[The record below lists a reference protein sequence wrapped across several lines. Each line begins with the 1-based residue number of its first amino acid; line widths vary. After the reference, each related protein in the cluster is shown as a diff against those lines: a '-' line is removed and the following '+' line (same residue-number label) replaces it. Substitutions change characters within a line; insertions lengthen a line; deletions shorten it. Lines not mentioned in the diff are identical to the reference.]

1 MISGFNVAHFIVG
14 FKIKYPMVIRS
25 KTLRLVIL
33 TSTVLITIIVAIQLV
48 WLQKVYLYEE
58 KQFNI
63 NVSKSI
69 KSLYDDMQLVGDVKD
84 NVQKVI
90 ENVSPDVYLLRIDC
104 SPNLDQLWVN
114 LKAELTDFDVYTDCR
129 AAVYEPT
136 QKKYTSEQYIDLPD
150 SYFPS
155 KNETEL
161 PVYERDYPYIALY
174 FPHRGQYIINQ
185 MIFWIA
191 SSGLLLLVL
200 IGFGFS
206 IFYLYRQKFFNE
218 TQRDFVNNFTHE
230 FKTPLAVIKIA
241 ADVLQQQNIIEKP
254 DKLKNYAGI
263 IHEQTAHL
271 QSQVQRLLEIAYTD
285 RSSLP
290 LEKEKFDI
298 NLLIAGSIN
307 DLQPLIEQRYAVIKT
322 NFTIKNLIINADKS
336 YLRLCL
342 INLIENAIKYS
353 TTPVIEIST
362 RVDATTLFIAVKDNG
377 IGIAAE
383 HQKKI
388 FERFYRITDGEL
400 HISKGFG
407 LGLNFVKKVID
418 THHGKIEVLS
428 ELGSGSTFTIKLS
441 LK

>member
-1 MISGFNVAHFIVG
+1 
-14 FKIKYPMVIRS
+14 MVIRS

-33 TSTVLITIIVAIQLV
+33 TSTVLITIIVAVQLV

-69 KSLYDDMQLVGDVKD
+69 KSLYDDMQLVSDVKD

-114 LKAELTDFDVYTDCR
+114 LKEEFTDFDVYTDCR
-129 AAVYEPT
+129 ASVYGLVE
-136 QKKYTSEQYIDLPD
+136 KKYIAERYIDLPD
-150 SYFPS
+150 AYFPS
-155 KNETEL
+155 KSEKEL

-254 DKLKNYAGI
+254 EKLKNYAGI
-263 IHEQTAHL
+263 IHEQTSHL
-271 QSQVQRLLEIAYTD
+271 QSQVHRLLEIAYTD

-290 LEKEKFDI
+290 LEKEIFDI
-298 NLLIAGSIN
+298 NLLIKESIN
-307 DLQPLIEQRYAVIKT
+307 DLQPLIEQRNAIVKT
-322 NFTIKNLIINADKS
+322 SFAMQDVMINADRP

-353 TTPVIEIST
+353 TSPIIDIST
-362 RVDATTLFIAVKDNG
+362 KLDGAVLLIAIKDNG
-377 IGIAAE
+377 IGIATE

-400 HISKGFG
+400 HITKGFG

-418 THHGKIEVLS
+418 THHGKIEVAS
-428 ELGSGSTFTIKLS
+428 ELGNGSTFTIKLS

>member
-1 MISGFNVAHFIVG
+1 MI
-14 FKIKYPMVIRS
+14 IRS

-33 TSTVLITIIVAIQLV
+33 TSTVLITIIVAVQLI

-69 KSLYDDMQLVGDVKD
+69 KSLYDDMQLVSDVKD

-90 ENVSPDVYLLRIDC
+90 ENVNPDVYLLRIDC

-129 AAVYEPT
+129 AAVYDPT
-136 QKKYTSEQYIDLPD
+136 GKKYVSEQYIDLPD

-155 KNETEL
+155 TSEKEL
-161 PVYERDYPYIALY
+161 QVYDRDYPYIALY

-254 DKLKNYAGI
+254 EKLKNYAGI
-263 IHEQTAHL
+263 IHEQTSHL

-290 LEKEKFDI
+290 LKKEKFDI
-298 NLLIAGSIN
+298 NLLIKESIN
-307 DLQPLIEQRYAVIKT
+307 DLQPLIEQRNAIVNT
-322 NFTIKNLIINADKS
+322 NFGTEDLQINADRS

-342 INLIENAIKYS
+342 INLVENAIKYS
-353 TTPVIEIST
+353 ATPVIEVST
-362 RVDATTLFIAVKDNG
+362 KIDGNVLHIAVKDNG
-377 IGIAAE
+377 IGIATE

-388 FERFYRITDGEL
+388 FERFYRVTDGEL

-418 THHGKIEVLS
+418 THHGKIEVSS

>member
-1 MISGFNVAHFIVG
+1 
-14 FKIKYPMVIRS
+14 MVIRS

-69 KSLYDDMQLVGDVKD
+69 RSLYTDMQLVGDASD
-84 NVQKVI
+84 NIQKVI
-90 ENVSPDVYLLRIDC
+90 ENVSPDVYLLKIDC
-104 SPNLDQLWVN
+104 SPNLDQLWNN
-114 LKAELTDFDVYTDCR
+114 LKEELTDFDVYTDCR
-129 AAVYEPT
+129 ASVYGVTE
-136 QKKYTSEQYIDLPD
+136 KKYIAERYIDLPD
-150 SYFPS
+150 AYFPS
-155 KNETEL
+155 ANEKEL

-174 FPHRGQYIINQ
+174 FPHRGQYIIKQ

-254 DKLKNYAGI
+254 EKLKNYAGI
-263 IHEQTAHL
+263 IHEQTSHL

-290 LEKEKFDI
+290 LAKEIFDI
-298 NLLIAGSIN
+298 NLLIKESIN
-307 DLQPLIEQRYAVIKT
+307 DLQPLIEQRNAIVKT
-322 NFTIKNLIINADKS
+322 NFAMQDVMINADRP

-353 TTPVIEIST
+353 TAPVIDIST
-362 RVDATTLFIAVKDNG
+362 KLDGAVLLIAIKDNG
-377 IGIAAE
+377 IGIATE

-400 HISKGFG
+400 HITKGFG

-418 THHGKIEVLS
+418 THHGKIEVAS

>member
-1 MISGFNVAHFIVG
+1 
-14 FKIKYPMVIRS
+14 MVIRS

-33 TSTVLITIIVAIQLV
+33 TSTVLVTIIIAVQLI

-69 KSLYDDMQLVGDVKD
+69 RSLYAEMELVNDATD
-84 NVQKVI
+84 NVQKVV
-90 ENVSPDVYLLRIDC
+90 ENVNPDVYLLKIDC
-104 SPNLDQLWVN
+104 SPNLDKLWVN

-129 AAVYEPT
+129 ASIYDPA
-136 QKKYTSEQYIDLPD
+136 QNKYTIEEYINLPD
-150 SYFPS
+150 AYFPS
-155 KNETEL
+155 DKEKDL
-161 PVYERDYPYIALY
+161 SVYTRDYSYIALY
-174 FPHRGQYIINQ
+174 FPHRGQYILKQ
-185 MIFWIA
+185 MMFWIS

-218 TQRDFVNNFTHE
+218 TQTDFVNNFTHE

-241 ADVLQQQNIIEKP
+241 SDVLQQKNIIDKP
-254 DKLKNYAGI
+254 AKLSNYAGI
-263 IHEQTAHL
+263 INEQTTHL

-290 LEKEKFDI
+290 LEKELFDA
-298 NLLIAGSIN
+298 NELIKESIN
-307 DLQPLIEQRYAVIKT
+307 DLQPLIEQKNAVVHANFSIPVAVIK
-322 NFTIKNLIINADKS
+322 ADKS

-342 INLIENAIKYS
+342 INLLENAIKYA
-353 TTPVIEIST
+353 TKPVIEIYTGIEGNNFTVS
-362 RVDATTLFIAVKDNG
+362 LKDNG
-377 IGIAAE
+377 IGIAPE

-388 FERFYRITDGEL
+388 FERFYRIKDGEL
-400 HISKGFG
+400 HNTKGFG

-418 THHGKIEVLS
+418 THNGKIDVKSNLEQ
-428 ELGSGSTFTIKLS
+428 GSTFTIKIPRN
-441 LK
+441 

>member
-1 MISGFNVAHFIVG
+1 MI
-14 FKIKYPMVIRS
+14 IRS

-33 TSTVLITIIVAIQLV
+33 TSTVLITIIVAVQLI

-69 KSLYDDMQLVGDVKD
+69 KSLYDDMQLVNDVKD
-84 NVQKVI
+84 NVQKVV
-90 ENVSPDVYLLRIDC
+90 ENVSPDVYILRIDC

-114 LKAELTDFDVYTDCR
+114 LKAEFTDFDVYTDCR
-129 AAVYEPT
+129 AAVYDTAFE
-136 QKKYTSEQYIDLPD
+136 KYTAEQYIDLPD

-155 KNETEL
+155 DKEKTL
-161 PVYERDYPYIALY
+161 AVYERDYPYIALY
-174 FPHRGQYIINQ
+174 FPHRGQYIIKQ

-206 IFYLYRQKFFNE
+206 VFYLYRQKFFNE
-218 TQRDFVNNFTHE
+218 TQKDFVNNFTHE

-263 IHEQTAHL
+263 IHEQTTHL

-298 NLLIAGSIN
+298 NLLIKESIN
-307 DLQPLIEQRYAVIKT
+307 DLQPLIEQRHALVKT
-322 NFTIKNLIINADKS
+322 NFAAENLEIIADRS

-353 TTPVIEIST
+353 INPVIEVST
-362 RVDATTLFIAVKDNG
+362 KVDSSVLLIAIKDNG
-377 IGIAAE
+377 IGIATA

-407 LGLNFVKKVID
+407 LGLNFVRKVID
-418 THHGKIEVLS
+418 THHGKIEVDS

>member
-1 MISGFNVAHFIVG
+1 
-14 FKIKYPMVIRS
+14 MVIRS

-33 TSTVLITIIVAIQLV
+33 TSTVLVTIIVAIQLV

-69 KSLYDDMQLVGDVKD
+69 RSLYTDMELVSDASD
-84 NVQKVI
+84 NVQKVV
-90 ENVSPDVYLLRIDC
+90 ENVNPDVYLLKIDC

-114 LKAELTDFDVYTDCR
+114 LKGELTDFDVYTDCR
-129 AAVYEPT
+129 AAIYDTAEN
-136 QKKYTSEQYIDLPD
+136 KYTAQQYINLPD

-155 KNETEL
+155 EKEKDL
-161 PVYERDYPYIALY
+161 PVYDRDYAYIALY
-174 FPHRGQYIINQ
+174 FPHRGQYIIKQ
-185 MIFWIA
+185 MMFWIA

-241 ADVLQQQNIIEKP
+241 ADVLQQRTIIEKP

-263 IHEQTAHL
+263 IHEQTSHL

-290 LEKEKFDI
+290 LEKEKFDV
-298 NLLIAGSIN
+298 NLLIEESIN
-307 DLQPLIEQRYAVIKT
+307 DLQPLIEQKNAIVNT
-322 NFTIKNLIINADKS
+322 NFVKHDAIINADKP

-342 INLIENAIKYS
+342 INLIENAIKYAA
-353 TTPVIEIST
+353 TPVIDIST
-362 RVDATTLFIAVKDNG
+362 KIEANHICIAVKDNG
-377 IGIAAE
+377 IGIATE

-388 FERFYRITDGEL
+388 FDRFYRITDGEL
-400 HISKGFG
+400 HTSKGFG
-407 LGLNFVKKVID
+407 LGLHFVKKVID
-418 THHGKIEVLS
+418 THKGKIEVTS
-428 ELGSGSTFTIKLS
+428 DPGKGSVFTIKLPY
-441 LK
+441 K

>member
-1 MISGFNVAHFIVG
+1 
-14 FKIKYPMVIRS
+14 MVIRS

-69 KSLYDDMQLVGDVKD
+69 RSLYSDMELVNDASD

-90 ENVSPDVYLLRIDC
+90 ENINPDVYLLKIDC
-104 SPNLDQLWVN
+104 SPNLEQLWVN
-114 LKAELTDFDVYTDCR
+114 LKGELTDFDVYTDCR
-129 AAVYEPT
+129 AAVYDT
-136 QKKYTSEQYIDLPD
+136 AAKKYTAERYIDLPD

-155 KNETEL
+155 KKGKEL
-161 PVYERDYPYIALY
+161 SVYERDYPYIALY
-174 FPHRGQYIINQ
+174 FPHRGQYILKQ
-185 MIFWIA
+185 MFFWIA
-191 SSGLLLLVL
+191 SSGFLLLIL

-218 TQRDFVNNFTHE
+218 TQKDFVNNFTHE

-241 ADVLQQQNIIEKP
+241 ADVLQQQSTLDKP
-254 DKLKNYAGI
+254 EKLKNYAGI
-263 IHEQTAHL
+263 IHDQTSHL
-271 QSQVQRLLEIAYTD
+271 QSQVERLLEIAYTD

-298 NLLIAGSIN
+298 NLLIEESIN
-307 DLQPLIEQRYAVIKT
+307 DLQPLIEQKHAVVKT
-322 NFTIKNLIINADKS
+322 SFAVQGPVINADRS

-342 INLIENAIKYS
+342 VNLIENAIKYS
-353 TTPVIEIST
+353 TAPVIEIST
-362 RVDATTLFIAVKDNG
+362 KVDGTTLLIVVKDNG
-377 IGIAAE
+377 IGIATE

-418 THHGKIEVLS
+418 THHGKIEVMS
-428 ELGSGSTFTIKLS
+428 ELGKGSSFTIKLS

>member
-1 MISGFNVAHFIVG
+1 
-14 FKIKYPMVIRS
+14 MVIRA

-69 KSLYDDMQLVGDVKD
+69 KSLYDDMQLVSDVKD

-90 ENVSPDVYLLRIDC
+90 ENVNPDVYLLRIDC
-104 SPNLDQLWVN
+104 SPNLEQLWVN

-129 AAVYEPT
+129 ASVYDAFS
-136 QKKYTSEQYIDLPD
+136 KKYIARQYIDLPD
-150 SYFPS
+150 AYFPS
-155 KNETEL
+155 SNEKEL
-161 PVYERDYPYIALY
+161 QAYERDYPYIALY
-174 FPHRGQYIINQ
+174 FPHRGQYIIKQ
-185 MIFWIA
+185 MRFWIA

-241 ADVLQQQNIIEKP
+241 ADVLQQQNIVEKP

-263 IHEQTAHL
+263 IHEQTSHL

-290 LEKEKFDI
+290 LKKEKFDI
-298 NLLIAGSIN
+298 NLLIKESIN
-307 DLQPLIEQRYAVIKT
+307 DLHPLIEQRHAVVHT
-322 NFTIKNLIINADKS
+322 NFGEQNVLINADRS

-342 INLIENAIKYS
+342 INLVENAIKYS
-353 TTPVIEIST
+353 NEPVIDVSS
-362 RVDATTLFIAVKDNG
+362 RVEGNVLLIAVKDNG

-388 FERFYRITDGEL
+388 FERFYRVTDGEL

-418 THHGKIEVLS
+418 THHGRIEVAS
-428 ELGSGSTFTIKLS
+428 ELGSGSIFTIKLS